1 MVSVVA
7 VATAHLGLP
16 EPSVAP
22 AATSLGE
29 GPTSDPELP
38 TSSVAPAAMSVGEG
52 TTADPDGR
60 EPAFVLAAVSA
71 AEVPVIEAP
80 LPAPPPERRV
90 QLASLFTLDPVNEYL
105 KPAVRPLET
114 PYECFLSELFVDEYL
129 WSLYERTLK
138 VDTTK
143 VRERIKVTVK
153 HKGKMR
159 TVTKTVT
166 RLVDNDFT
174 WKDPAA
180 AQRAGMPLMEY
191 VIGGMDPSFKPKL
204 YHALR
209 ALDDAGLMPG
219 ITSAFRDDYRQS
231 LASGLKAATDSSYH
245 GGSRRGGY
253 GHGLAADI
261 VSVQGET
268 RSERWRSSEE
278 LWKWI
283 DAHEKELGIGRPYR
297 DRDPPHVGPIDG
309 REYAVKRGHAKGVQK
324 ARLEAKRRR
333 LAASNDPGAPKLPK
347 PAKPSKVSSLLKG
360 ERTTL
365 K

>member
-1 MVSVVA
+1 MRPRHFVALLALCGTVALAGWGAARLEGFGSSGIDNTATTIGDRGARRGATSLSADPAPFDAPLASTMVSVVA

-22 AATSLGE
+22 AAMSLGE
-29 GPTSDPELP
+29 RPTSDPELP

-90 QLASLFTLDPVNEYL
+90 QLASLFTLDPVNEYP

-191 VIGGMDPSFKPKL
+191 VIGGMDPSFKPK
-204 YHALR
+204 
-209 ALDDAGLMPG
+209 
-219 ITSAFRDDYRQS
+219 FRPP
-231 LASGLKAATDSSYH
+231 
-245 GGSRRGGY
+245 
-253 GHGLAADI
+253 DI
-261 VSVQGET
+261 
-268 RSERWRSSEE
+268 
-278 LWKWI
+278 
-283 DAHEKELGIGRPYR
+283 A
-297 DRDPPHVGPIDG
+297 
-309 REYAVKRGHAKGVQK
+309 
-324 ARLEAKRRR
+324 
-333 LAASNDPGAPKLPK
+333 
-347 PAKPSKVSSLLKG
+347 
-360 ERTTL
+360 
-365 K
+365 